1 MYVILFSGRTTKL
14 CENGGIGRRTRLRGV
29 WETVWVQVP
38 FLAPTKVTSFLVTRK
53 RANEQRLLFSFSP
66 FLVTFYRLLWEV
78 EMT

>member
-53 RANEQRLLFSFSP
+53 RAN
-66 FLVTFYRLLWEV
+66 
-78 EMT
+78 